1 MSGVRFLSTVVAIF
15 ITFLWAGYVVNAFQK
30 NAASR
35 QLAQTQS
42 DTIPANNVDQT
53 DKADDLANSAD
64 EKGETS
70 SKAEVSALKR
80 EVEVAK
86 VDAADIDP
94 DVAKADE
101 MARAASEEFTKHIQE
116 ADAKVLKVPA
126 KKIEEK
132 QKVVAAKDV
141 PAKKDVAVPEPS
153 QEKITIAEVPEKVVT
168 KEEAVTQS
176 QKNVSDVKSDE
187 KANVVQKA
195 SVRFE
200 TIAQKKGE
208 LLTKEVADTF
218 VPDADGKGTEKDQSR
233 ISTDKVLARIS
244 DDPDLDQEAPL
255 ELAKERDVIAEA
267 TREALTDVVDE
278 RTKDKADRIETH
290 IESRL
295 SIITASDDNKSSTEH
310 DVARGGKDNSRLSK
324 DRVVVAVNKHQPKSE
339 EVIQAE
345 KVTSKKSDDKKEI
358 TKVEGDKKAAKVEV
372 AKAPEAKVSE
382 AKDSEAK
389 VAKKEEPSSKPIWTV
404 PTGVTPEY
412 SVVEKIERG
421 LDSVAEAASEAG
433 SQISEKVADLG
444 ENVKDAITSPKKWEI
459 PTGVTPGGDDEITP
473 PQKEIKVAEGSA
485 DKKKVPSKKTKVA
498 AVPVPEKKEAEV
510 SDKSSAEES
519 GEGNKVYVSS
529 QLDDYNGAKL
539 YDEKGELIVANV
551 PDKKAPE
558 KPKGLVKR
566 IINIFADEKKKAD
579 SLKKKAEGE
588 TLLSRVDKVRF
599 EAIKN
604 LMVEDV
610 KYKFINA
617 KKGDGEI
624 VVKGRSQADAKLTLY
639 VGVRYLGDVIA
650 DGTGNWT
657 FSKKLFVPQGPHII
671 QAQQMSDSGI
681 AVARKTLPFVQK
693 LKGKAP
699 EGYDKDGIGIELGDK
714 ALATLRNKLKKEK
727 DAGAGEKKLSKKELR
742 ELKRNKALAAR
753 TPLPVRKTG
762 EERLAGLPKLKKGKE
777 VQVAALDKKLDT
789 KKTIEKKSTDKKASA
804 KKTDDTGKIKEVSK
818 EKLVKAETKETDKK
832 SAPKYYIVKAGDT
845 LGRIAKNELGN
856 HSAFK
861 TILKLNKKLKS
872 ANLIYPGQKL
882 IISAG
887 GGEPIAETIEKAP
900 KTKVAALGTKSL
912 PKKKDAK
919 KETTSSKKD
928 NDSKGPTTSHYVVK
942 SGDSLW
948 KIAAKVYGNGSKYK
962 QLIKLNP
969 KVLKNP
975 GSIKPNTKLRVKA
988 G

>member
-15 ITFLWAGYVVNAFQK
+15 ITFLWAGYVVNAYQK
-30 NAASR
+30 NAALQ
-35 QLAQTQS
+35 QLAQTQT
-42 DTIPANNVDQT
+42 DTTSQNNIAEMNKGEDQA
-53 DKADDLANSAD
+53 KIADDQGQGSPKD
-64 EKGETS
+64 EISSTAKVSS
-70 SKAEVSALKR
+70 SKG

-86 VDAADIDP
+86 VDAGIDP

-101 MARAASEEFTKHIQE
+101 MARAASEEFTKHIKE

-126 KKIEEK
+126 EKAKAK
-132 QKVVAAKDV
+132 QKVAAVKDV
-141 PAKKDVAVPEPS
+141 PAKKDIIAQEAP
-153 QEKITIAEVPEKVVT
+153 QEKITKVEAPKKVAAKPKKAVA
-168 KEEAVTQS
+168 KEETVAQAEKS
-176 QKNVSDVKSDE
+176 VSDVKSDD
-187 KANVVQKA
+187 KPQVVQKA

-200 TIAQKKGE
+200 TIAQKKGG

-218 VPDADGKGTEKDQSR
+218 VPDADGKGEEKDQSR
-233 ISTDKVLARIS
+233 ISSDKVLARIS
-244 DDPDLDQEAPL
+244 DDPERDQETPL
-255 ELAKERDVIAEA
+255 ALAKERDVIAEA

-278 RTKDKADRIETH
+278 RVKDKVDRIETH

-339 EVIQAE
+339 VVVQDKKA
-345 KVTSKKSDDKKEI
+345 VSKKIDEKKEF

-372 AKAPEAKVSE
+372 AKAPETKVTE
-382 AKDSEAK
+382 VK
-389 VAKKEEPSSKPIWTV
+389 VAKKEEPKKKPIWTV

-433 SQISEKVADLG
+433 TQISEKVADLG
-444 ENVKDAITSPKKWEI
+444 ENVKDAITAPKKWEI
-459 PTGVTPGGDDEITP
+459 PTGVTPGGDDDKAAS
-473 PQKEIKVAEGSA
+473 QKEIKVAEVAS
-485 DKKKVPSKKTKVA
+485 DKKKETSAKTEVA
-498 AVPVPEKKEAEV
+498 AVPIPKKKEAEV
-510 SDKSSAEES
+510 ADKSSPEETS
-519 GEGNKVYVSS
+519 ENKVYVSS
-529 QLDDYNGAKL
+529 QLDDYKGAKL
-539 YDEKGELIVANV
+539 YDEKGELIVAEV
-551 PDKKAPE
+551 PAKKAPE
-558 KPKGLVKR
+558 KSKGLVKR
-566 IINIFADEKKKAD
+566 IINIFADEKKTAD
-579 SLKKKAEGE
+579 STKKKAEGE

-610 KYKFINA
+610 NYKFTNA
-617 KKGDGEI
+617 KKGEGEI
-624 VVKGRSQADAKLTLY
+624 VVKGRSQADAKLSLY

-650 DGTGNWT
+650 DSTGNWT
-657 FSKKLFVPQGPHII
+657 FSKELFVPQGSHIL

-693 LKGKAP
+693 KKGKAP
-699 EGYDKDGIGIELGDK
+699 KGYDKDGIGIELGDK
-714 ALATLRNKLKKEK
+714 ALASLKKKLKNEK
-727 DAGAGEKKLSKKELR
+727 DAAGGAKKLSKKEQR

-762 EERLAGLPKLKKGKE
+762 KERLAGLPQLKKGKE
-777 VQVAALDKKLDT
+777 VQVAALDKKLDAT
-789 KKTIEKKSTDKKASA
+789 KTVEKKSAEK
-804 KKTDDTGKIKEVSK
+804 GKIKEVSK
-818 EKLVKAETKETDKK
+818 EKLVKVATKETDKK
-832 SAPKYYIVKAGDT
+832 SAPKYYIVKAGDS
-845 LGRIAKNELGN
+845 LGRIAQRELGN
-856 HSAFK
+856 PSAYK

-882 IISAG
+882 LISAG
-887 GGEPIAETIEKAP
+887 GGELIAETIEKAP
-900 KTKVAALGTKSL
+900 KTKVAALGAKSL
-912 PKKKDAK
+912 PKKKDTK
-919 KETTSSKKD
+919 KETASSKKD

>member
-15 ITFLWAGYVVNAFQK
+15 ITFLWAGYVVNAYQK
-30 NAASR
+30 NAALR
-35 QLAQTQS
+35 QLAQTQT
-42 DTIPANNVDQT
+42 DTTSQNKVAEMNKGEDQA
-53 DKADDLANSAD
+53 KRADDQ
-64 EKGETS
+64 GQGS
-70 SKAEVSALKR
+70 SKDEISSNAKVSASKG

-86 VDAADIDP
+86 VDDGIDP
-94 DVAKADE
+94 AVARADE
-101 MARAASEEFTKHIQE
+101 MARAASEEFTKHIKE

-126 KKIEEK
+126 EKIEEK
-132 QKVVAAKDV
+132 QKVAAVIDV
-141 PAKKDVAVPEPS
+141 PAKKDSIAQEAP
-153 QEKITIAEVPEKVVT
+153 QEKITQAEASEKVAA
-168 KEEAVTQS
+168 KEETVAQAEKS
-176 QKNVSDVKSDE
+176 VSDAKSDGE
-187 KANVVQKA
+187 PQVIQKA

-200 TIAQKKGE
+200 TIAQKKGG
-208 LLTKEVADTF
+208 LLTKEVADTS
-218 VPDADGKGTEKDQSR
+218 VTNAEGKGEEKDQSR
-233 ISTDKVLARIS
+233 ISSDKVLARIS
-244 DDPDLDQEAPL
+244 DDPDRDL
-255 ELAKERDVIAEA
+255 ETPIALAKKRDVIAEA

-278 RTKDKADRIETH
+278 RVKDKVDRIETH

-324 DRVVVAVNKHQPKSE
+324 DRVVVAVNKHQPKAE
-339 EVIQAE
+339 KIIQAE
-345 KVTSKKSDDKKEI
+345 KANSEKVDDKKEF
-358 TKVEGDKKAAKVEV
+358 TKAEGDKKAAKVEV
-372 AKAPEAKVSE
+372 AKAPETKITE
-382 AKDSEAK
+382 AKD
-389 VAKKEEPSSKPIWTV
+389 AKKKEPSKKPIWTV

-433 SQISEKVADLG
+433 TQISEKVADLG
-444 ENVKDAITSPKKWEI
+444 ENVKEAITSPKKWEI
-459 PTGVTPGGDDEITP
+459 PTGVTPGGDDEKTP
-473 PQKEIKVAEGSA
+473 SQKEIKVAEVA
-485 DKKKVPSKKTKVA
+485 PDKKKEASTKTEVA
-498 AVPVPEKKEAEV
+498 AVPIPKKKEVEV
-510 SDKSSAEES
+510 ADKVSPEEM
-519 GEGNKVYVSS
+519 GENKVYVSS
-529 QLDDYNGAKL
+529 QLDDYKGAKT
-539 YDEKGELIVANV
+539 YDENGELIVTKA
-551 PDKKAPE
+551 PTKKAPE
-558 KPKGLVKR
+558 TPKGLVKR
-566 IINIFADEKKKAD
+566 IINIFTDEKKTAD
-579 SLKKKAEGE
+579 VKKKKAEGE

-604 LMVEDV
+604 LMVEEV
-610 KYKFINA
+610 NYKFTNA
-617 KKGDGEI
+617 KKGEGEI
-624 VVKGRSQADAKLTLY
+624 VVKGRSQAAAKLSLY

-650 DGTGNWT
+650 DSTGNWT
-657 FSKKLFVPQGPHII
+657 FSKELFVPQGSHIL

-693 LKGKAP
+693 KKGKAP

-714 ALATLRNKLKKEK
+714 ALASLKKKLKNEK
-727 DAGAGEKKLSKKELR
+727 DAAGGAKKLSKKEQR

-762 EERLAGLPKLKKGKE
+762 KERLVGSAQLKKGKE
-777 VQVAALDKKLDT
+777 VQVAALDKKLESA
-789 KKTIEKKSTDKKASA
+789 KSVEKKSADKKTTDSKSA
-804 KKTDDTGKIKEVSK
+804 EKGKIKEVSK
-818 EKLVKAETKETDKK
+818 EKLVKAEPKEKAKK

-856 HSAFK
+856 HNAFK

-882 IISAG
+882 LISAG
-887 GGEPIAETIEKAP
+887 DEGLIDETIEKSP
-900 KTKVAALGTKSL
+900 KTKVAALGAKSL
-912 PKKKDAK
+912 PQKKDTK
-919 KETTSSKKD
+919 KESTSSKKD
-928 NDSKGPTTSHYVVK
+928 NDSKGPITSHYVVK